1 MTDHLETALTHPN
14 PAAHSGKIRVCL
26 AEDQTLVRQG
36 LRSML
41 SLADDIEV
49 VAEAEDGLLALS
61 AVQQHRPDVLLLD
74 YQMPHLDGLGVL
86 HHLSSLGLLPPTLIL
101 TTFDDDELLF
111 SGVEAG
117 AKGYLLKDVSLD
129 ILLQAIRTLAGG
141 GRWLQP
147 GLTER
152 RKAPHTRASLP
163 PNTEPVVLTQREQ
176 EVLRLM
182 AGGFSNREIAS
193 IITTTEGTIKG
204 YVSNILSK
212 MGVRDRTRAVLKAME
227 ARLL

>member
-1 MTDHLETALTHPN
+1 MTMTTPEGP
-14 PAAHSGKIRVCL
+14 GRIRVCL
-26 AEDQTLVRQG
+26 VEDQTLVRQG

-41 SLADDIEV
+41 SLASDIEV

-61 AVQQHRPDVLLLD
+61 AVHHHHPDVLLLD

-86 HHLSSLGLLPPTLIL
+86 HRLSGQAALPPTLIL
-101 TTFDDDELLF
+101 TTFDDDDLLF
-111 SGVEAG
+111 RALEAG

-129 ILLQAIRTLAGG
+129 ILLQAVRTLASG

-152 RKAPHTRASLP
+152 RRAQHARAAPHP
-163 PNTEPVVLTQREQ
+163 EEHVILTQREQ

-182 AGGFSNREIAS
+182 AGGFSNREIACMT
-193 IITTTEGTIKG
+193 TTTEGTIKG

-227 ARLL
+227 TRLL